1 MGDVFK
7 KLFQVF
13 RDGRDVQQARWDV
26 QHVRWDVPVKV
37 LHCAVAPWKSYF
49 HQRPHPQ

>member
-13 RDGRDVQQARWDV
+13 RDGRDVQHARWDA
-26 QHVRWDVPVKV
+26 PVKV
-37 LHCAVAPWKSYF
+37 LHCTVVPWKSYF